1 MNKRLLA
8 ALLILAMAIG
18 LLSGCKA
25 EVPEEEAMAGEI
37 VEDQEEETLDD
48 EQEKESDEK
57 EESSEKEEEEEDQ
70 PEEKPDE
77 EDKSDEEGKSD
88 EEDKSNEKEE
98 QSDDKKPDQETSN
111 KDEQPGKDEPEQKP
125 NEDDAEK
132 EDDPVEEEKEPE
144 GDQNTPPKEEELA
157 NLYQSSTPAT
167 VISYTGKTAKNSKYS
182 VSKPIEVQG
191 GDRVT
196 FGPVATAQVVMGY
209 TYDKSGKPLQIIN
222 AHTATEEAVLSG
234 GLKFY
239 TYTAPAESA
248 SVKFSVHNDNKG
260 DYVLT
265 RNHPFT
271 LEEYS
276 TLSGI
281 LPDFVED
288 ALKNR
293 DGLFVGDSICIATR
307 DERMSGVRGWP
318 RRIADEYGMNAVNN
332 GKSGVSVSSVR
343 VNSHGTVLTQLLE
356 KKTQDFDYVVLH
368 GGVNDAWSKAD
379 VGVMEEGFDPDTFDP
394 DTYAGG
400 LELLIYNAILH
411 YGENA
416 SIGYLINFRAP
427 FCEKGYVSDMTAYN
441 EVGKKICE
449 KWGITYF
456 DMYNHEQ
463 ITKELKMNTLT
474 HTTDYIHPSSS
485 GYDIISPYIAD
496 YMKTMLPCKQE
507 ILKKVLEEK

>member
-25 EVPEEEAMAGEI
+25 EIPEEEAMAGEI
-37 VEDQEEETLDD
+37 VEDQDVDPSDD
-48 EQEKESDEK
+48 EQEDED
-57 EESSEKEEEEEDQ
+57 SSEKEEDDQ

-77 EDKSDEEGKSD
+77 DDKSDK
-88 EEDKSNEKEE
+88 KEE
-98 QSDDKKPDQETSN
+98 QSDDKKPDDETSN
-111 KDEQPGKDEPEQKP
+111 KDDQPDKDEPEQKP
-125 NEDDAEK
+125 DGDDGEK
-132 EDDPVEEEKEPE
+132 EDSSKEENKPE

-167 VISYTGKTAKNSKYS
+167 AITYTGKTEKNSKYS
-182 VSKPIEVQG
+182 VTKPIEVQS

-222 AHTATEEAVLSG
+222 AHTATEEAVLAG
-234 GLKFY
+234 GLKVY
-239 TYTAPAESA
+239 TYTVPAESA

-281 LPDFVED
+281 LPDLVED

-332 GKSGVSVSSVR
+332 GKSGVSVSNKRSQ
-343 VNSHGTVLTQLLE
+343 GTVLTQLLE

-368 GGVNDAWSKAD
+368 GGVNDAWSKVD

-394 DTYAGG
+394 ATYAGG

-441 EVGKKICE
+441 EMGKKICE

-507 ILKKVLEEK
+507 ILAKVLEEK

>member
-25 EVPEEEAMAGEI
+25 EIPEEEAMAGEI
-37 VEDQEEETLDD
+37 VEDQDENPADD
-48 EQEKESDEK
+48 EQEDED
-57 EESSEKEEEEEDQ
+57 SSEKEEEKDDQ
-70 PEEKPDE
+70 SEEKPAKD
-77 EDKSDEEGKSD
+77 D
-88 EEDKSNEKEE
+88 
-98 QSDDKKPDQETSN
+98 QSDKKDEQAADKKPDQETSN
-111 KDEQPGKDEPEQKP
+111 KDEQPSKDEPEQKP
-125 NEDDAEK
+125 DGDGGEK
-132 EDDPVEEEKEPE
+132 EESKPE
-144 GDQNTPPKEEELA
+144 GDQNTPPKEEALA

-167 VISYTGKTAKNSKYS
+167 AISYTGKTAKNSKYS
-182 VSKPIEVQG
+182 VSKPIEVQA

-196 FGPVATAQVVMGY
+196 FGPVASAQVVMGY
-209 TYDKSGKPLQIIN
+209 TYDKSGKALQIIN
-222 AHTATEEAVLSG
+222 AHTAAQEAVLAG
-234 GLKFY
+234 GMKFY

-288 ALKNR
+288 ALKNK

-343 VNSHGTVLTQLLE
+343 VKSHGTVLTQLLD

-368 GGVNDAWSKAD
+368 GGVNDAWSKAP

-416 SIGYLINFRAP
+416 SIGYLINFKAP
-427 FCEKGYVSDMTAYN
+427 FCEKGYVSDMSAYN

-496 YMKTMLPCKQE
+496 YMRTMLPCKQE
-507 ILKKVLEEK
+507 ILENVLAEK

>member
-1 MNKRLLA
+1 MNKRVLA

-25 EVPEEEAMAGEI
+25 EIPEEEAMAGEI
-37 VEDQEEETLDD
+37 VEDQDVNSSDD
-48 EQEKESDEK
+48 EQEDED
-57 EESSEKEEEEEDQ
+57 SSEKEEDDQ
-70 PEEKPDE
+70 PEKKPDE
-77 EDKSDEEGKSD
+77 EDSSDKKD
-88 EEDKSNEKEE
+88 E

-111 KDEQPGKDEPEQKP
+111 KDDQPSKDKP
-125 NEDDAEK
+125 AGDDAEK
-132 EDDPVEEEKEPE
+132 EEDSSKEESKPE

-157 NLYQSSTPAT
+157 NLYQSSTPSTAL
-167 VISYTGKTAKNSKYS
+167 SYTGKTAKNSKYS
-182 VSKPIEVQG
+182 VSKPIEVQS

-343 VNSHGTVLTQLLE
+343 VKSHGTVLTQLLE

-368 GGVNDAWSKAD
+368 GGVNDAWSKAE

-507 ILKKVLEEK
+507 ILAKVLEEK